1 MTAPRKM
8 NLGLFMVQS
17 GIHVA
22 SWLDPSTPLN
32 ASSDLGH
39 YIRMTQTAERG
50 KFDFVFEAD
59 TPAIPTDNMTAWS
72 RSAFFLTK
80 FEPMTLIA
88 VLSTVTK
95 RIGLGATMSTS
106 FNEPYNIARF
116 FASLDL
122 ISGGRGGW
130 NVVTTA
136 SDYAARNF
144 GMPKLPSHDER
155 YERAREFVAVV
166 KALWDTYDGDA
177 FIRDRKSALYI
188 DPEKFHVLKH
198 QGKYFSVQGAL
209 ASERSPQGQPVIFQ
223 AGVSDAGRELAAET
237 ADAVF
242 GSADTLAKAQA
253 LYKDIKGRMAKHG
266 RAPEELKLLPGLS
279 LLLADSQ
286 QEAEDKYQTLQE
298 LIHPDVMRQFLG
310 EDLEIDLTN
319 TGLDQPLTEDML
331 PSKGNA
337 HEAYFN
343 YLSNIIRT
351 QKPTLRQLYF
361 MWSARGRNTFRGT
374 PAQAADLM
382 EQFFVERGADG
393 FMVSFQMMGNDV
405 DNFVRTVIPLL
416 QQRELFRTDYEG
428 TTLRQHLGLEHPSSM
443 YARHC
448 A

>member
-32 ASSDLGH
+32 AASDLGH

-59 TPAIPTDNMTAWS
+59 TPAIPTDNTTAWS

-80 FEPMTLIA
+80 FEPMTLISI
-88 VLSTVTK
+88 LSTVTR
-95 RIGLGATMSTS
+95 RIGLGATMSTT

-116 FASLDL
+116 FASMDL

-144 GMPKLPSHDER
+144 GLQKLPSHDER

-166 KALWDTYDGDA
+166 KALWDTYDDDA

-198 QGKYFSVQGAL
+198 HGKHFSVQGAL

-223 AGVSDAGRELAAET
+223 AGVSDGGRELAAET

-242 GSADTLAKAQA
+242 GSADTLVKAQT
-253 LYKDIKGRMAKHG
+253 LYKDIKGRMAKYG
-266 RAPEELKLLPGLS
+266 RSPDELKLLPGLS

-310 EDLEIDLTN
+310 EDLEIDLSN
-319 TGLDQPLTEDML
+319 TALDQQLTEDML

-393 FMVSFQMMGNDV
+393 FMISFQMMGNDV
-405 DNFVRTVIPLL
+405 EDFVQSVIPLL
-416 QQRELFRTDYEG
+416 QRRELFRTDYQG
-428 TTLRQHLGLEHPSSM
+428 TTLREHLGLERPSSM
-443 YARHC
+443 YSRRRA
-448 A
+448 